1 MLTEITQKNLNELLK
16 TAQRDELIWVSGF
29 LSGLTARDSL
39 SAPANLSAFSGT
51 AAAPALAPTLALTQ
65 CSIVF
70 GTETG
75 NAKRVATELSTQL
88 KKHGTQVKLKGL
100 DQYRLTDL
108 AKESHLIVVIST
120 QGEGEPPAA
129 ARKFYD
135 YLYQTPDLNLSK
147 LQFAVIGLGDSAY
160 PLFCKASEDID
171 AQLAALGAQRSFPLR
186 KCDTDF
192 DAEVQSWLA
201 EFTHAVVYSNS
212 APAALPAGQTTAKT
226 GKKSYTGTILTNL
239 NLNDRDSNKETYH
252 IEIESEDE
260 IVYQAGDALGLVP
273 HNSAEIVD
281 ALLAKLGLNADDA
294 VDYKGINYNAK
305 QLFTEKLNVQYLPER
320 VIQAYARI
328 TAQTI
333 PAERVDLLELLSRYP
348 TDFASKRAEIIANL
362 EAIPPRLYS
371 ISSSPLAH
379 GGNEVHLTVSRHQFK
394 VPTENG
400 EKIEKYGFCSN
411 YLAQLPEGANLSFYI
426 QANHQFK
433 LPTPETD
440 IIMIGPGTGIAPF
453 RSFLFE
459 REARGDSG
467 RNWLFFGEQHFTSD
481 FLYQTELQTLLE
493 TGVLTRLNTAFSRD
507 QAQKIYVQHKLLQQ
521 AEEVFNWLE
530 AGAVLYICG
539 AKDPMSVDVENALIQ
554 IIAERSKRS
563 PEQAQAYLDNLH
575 EQGRYHKDVY

>member
-1 MLTEITQKNLNELLK
+1 MLTEITQKTFNELLK
-16 TAQRDELIWVSGF
+16 TAQRDELIWMSGF
-29 LSGLTARDSL
+29 LSGLVARDSL
-39 SAPANLSAFSGT
+39 AFTTPNLPTTNAT
-51 AAAPALAPTLALTQ
+51 TTTLAPTLALSQ
-65 CSIVF
+65 CTLVF

-88 KKHGTQVKLKGL
+88 KKHGTQTKLKGL
-100 DQYRLTDL
+100 DQYRLSDL
-108 AKESHLIVVIST
+108 AKETHLIVVIST

-135 YLYQTPDLNLSK
+135 YLYQTADLNLSK
-147 LQFAVIGLGDSAY
+147 LHFAVIGLGDSAY
-160 PLFCKASEDID
+160 PLFCKASEDVD
-171 AQLAALGAQRSFPLR
+171 AQLAALGAQRLFPLR
-186 KCDTDF
+186 QCDTDF
-192 DAEVQSWLA
+192 EPEVQNWLT
-201 EFTHAVVYSNS
+201 EFTQTVIYSNS
-212 APAALPAGQTTAKT
+212 APTALPAGQTTARI
-226 GKKSYTGTILTNL
+226 GKKNYTGTILTNL

-260 IVYQAGDALGLVP
+260 IIYQAGDSLGLVP
-273 HNSAEIVD
+273 HNSAETVE
-281 ALLAKLGLNADDA
+281 ALLTKLSLNPNDSIE
-294 VDYKGINYNAK
+294 YKGTTYGAK

-320 VIQAYARI
+320 VIQAYARL

-333 PAERVDLLELLSRYP
+333 PAERMDLLALLTRYP
-348 TDFASKRAEIIANL
+348 TDFTNKRSEIIASL
-362 EAIPPRLYS
+362 EATPPRLYS

-379 GGNEVHLTVSRHQFK
+379 GNNEIHITVSRHQFK
-394 VPTENG
+394 TPAENG
-400 EKIEKYGFCSN
+400 ALIEKYGFCSN
-411 YLAQLPEGANLSFYI
+411 YLAQLPEGTNFSFYI
-426 QANHQFK
+426 QANHEFK

-467 RNWLFFGEQHFTSD
+467 RNWLFFGEQHFSSD

-521 AEEVFNWLE
+521 AEDVFNWLE
-530 AGAVLYICG
+530 AGAVLYLCG

-554 IIAERSKRS
+554 IIAERSQRS
-563 PEQAQAYLDNLH
+563 PEQARAYLDNLH